1 MRLPGLSYGSSIA
14 QPHREHLHRAFKS
27 EWARVVLDLVHPS
40 NLGELPPSPTRI
52 AYKGELMGVAKF
64 SEFWKEIWR

>member
-1 MRLPGLSYGSSIA
+1 MRLSGLSYGSSIA
-14 QPHREHLHRAFKS
+14 HPHRTNLHCTFKS
-27 EWARVVLDLVHPS
+27 EWALVVLDLVHPE

-52 AYKGELMGVAKF
+52 AHKGELMGVAKF